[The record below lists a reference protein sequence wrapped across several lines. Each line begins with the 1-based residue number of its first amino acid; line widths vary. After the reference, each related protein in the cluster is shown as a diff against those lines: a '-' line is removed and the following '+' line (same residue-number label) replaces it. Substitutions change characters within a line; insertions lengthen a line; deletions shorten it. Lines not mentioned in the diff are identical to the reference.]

1 MMSGRLWLA
10 ALTCIASNW
19 AIAATTVFTAIGD
32 QPYYSTSDFAALI
45 KKINTHRA
53 SSFTIHVGDIK
64 NGSTV
69 CSDERF
75 LIVKSLFDTFE
86 KPLIYTPGD
95 NEWTDCH
102 RKSNGSYDQRERLAK
117 LRELFFASPQSQGKH
132 PLRLQRQ
139 SELMPAFKDFV
150 ENSRWKKNDLVF
162 ATLHQVGSNN
172 NLDAKV
178 PGAIEEY
185 QERNTA
191 NMAWLRNTFDYAKQQ
206 RARAV
211 IIGMQS
217 DIFDPRLPAETGYRD
232 FITTLTELAQSSR
245 LPILVIQG
253 DSHEYVVDQ
262 PIKNE
267 QGQTI
272 NNILRLIVPGANLVE
287 AVEVTVRTGSRQMQD
302 VFTFKRYGF
311 LD

>member
-1 MMSGRLWLA
+1 MKTVRICLA
-10 ALTCIASNW
+10 VLACIASQW
-19 AIAATTVFTAIGD
+19 AVAATTIFTAIGD
-32 QPYYSTSDFAALI
+32 QPYYSTSDFSALI
-45 KKINTHRA
+45 EKINQDQK

-75 LIVKSLFDTFE
+75 LLVKNLFDTFE

-102 RKSNGSYDQRERLAK
+102 RKSNGSYEQRERLAK
-117 LRELFFASPQSQGKH
+117 LRELFFTSAQSQGQH
-132 PLRLQRQ
+132 PMRLQRQ

-185 QERNTA
+185 QQRNAA
-191 NMAWLRNTFDYAKQQ
+191 NMAWLRNTFAYAKQQ
-206 RARAV
+206 RARA
-211 IIGMQS
+211 IIIAMQS
-217 DIFDPRLPAETGYRD
+217 DIFDSRLPPETGYHD
-232 FITTLTELAQSSR
+232 FITTIAELAQKNR
-245 LPILVIQG
+245 VPILMIQG
-253 DSHEYVVDQ
+253 DSHDYVVDQ
-262 PIKNE
+262 PIKSD

-272 NNILRLIVPGANLVE
+272 DNILRLIVPGANLVE
-287 AVEVTVRTGSRQMQD
+287 AVQVTVRTEQRKVRD
-302 VFTFKRYGF
+302 VFTFNRYGF
-311 LD
+311 